1 MVGLQGTPVQNTL
14 TELFALLHFLDPSEF
29 PDPEQSA
36 QEFAQVDA
44 QGGVVFKDKGGMEQQ
59 VSRIHELLQPR
70 MLRRLKRE
78 VMRDMIPGKKLVEVR
93 CALTLLQHHLY
104 GAILKKNYKQLNHG
118 NRTGK
123 KRSLNTILMDLKM
136 VCNHPVSTLL

>member
-44 QGGVVFKDKGGMEQQ
+44 QGGAVFKDKGGMEQQ

-70 MLRRLKRE
+70 WVFWFDQQLYSALSAEAYVLFIISSAVSNIMSRRT
-78 VMRDMIPGKKLVEVR
+78 RDVTR
-93 CALTLLQHHLY
+93 CAGLIVWGL
-104 GAILKKNYKQLNHG
+104 
-118 NRTGK
+118 
-123 KRSLNTILMDLKM
+123 
-136 VCNHPVSTLL
+136 V